1 MGPGACGVVD
11 GGHRRVREREP
22 RGARRLEAAR
32 LHGVESP
39 ALTHEVRAVAVQDHR
54 DVDPVGGHPGV
65 LAVEAA
71 VAKPEMLLDVVD
83 HDGAEPGVRRG
94 AAEEGNR
101 RSGAVERHGR
111 PGIDGRQL
119 FEDDRPHEGA
129 DLDPAETERRELPDE
144 LGRHTA
150 RPLVGAH
157 ARQQAVLGEAA
168 RRLLDEP
175 LLLGEGE
182 REAHAGFLGGSETR
196 SVPCATQAS
205 WSPFVTSTRTTAVRR
220 PSATTVDSAT
230 TVPPRT
236 GAR

>member
-1 MGPGACGVVD
+1 MAATGAFASAS
-11 GGHRRVREREP
+11 REAP
-22 RGARRLEAAR
+22 AA
-32 LHGVESP
+32 S
-39 ALTHEVRAVAVQDHR
+39 
-54 DVDPVGGHPGV
+54 
-65 LAVEAA
+65 
-71 VAKPEMLLDVVD
+71 
-83 HDGAEPGVRRG
+83 
-94 AAEEGNR
+94 
-101 RSGAVERHGR
+101 
-111 PGIDGRQL
+111 
-119 FEDDRPHEGA
+119 RPHGC
-129 DLDPAETERRELPDE
+129 
-144 LGRHTA
+144 TA
-150 RPLVGAH
+150 SSRQPSRTRH

-230 TVPPRT
+230 TVPART